1 MADLHQKLAT
11 QQGLL
16 PSQRQWLERLVFQL
30 EFNPYQLIYLVG
42 GPGSGKST
50 LALAVADLLSD
61 EFNLALLT
69 VEPELSAGK
78 IRQHLLEQW
87 FGHGVITDKT
97 LLSLI
102 GERESRQPLALILDQ
117 SEYVPEQLWSELAE
131 IPCLVIATAE
141 QADPHAELNLPLAP
155 ISMEDAELLLQDSA
169 FSTLTIAERLAQAQG
184 NLHLLLNPQLAAKAQ
199 KQQKGAV
206 QIASVAGPL
215 WVFTIGMA
223 VIVGVVVFWFWT
235 ERQLQQGDGIGTLT
249 YLPEEQEVA
258 GIVTQVKEAPPPPVA
273 EKAVVEQLVN
283 QLDKAERGTAQTKG
297 LEKPVD
303 FTEQS
308 SALNTDVAAEP
319 VTATEEL
326 AATPLTQQAASA
338 TDPQTV
344 PPVTATTEPAVTE
357 ISQPDLVAEINA
369 DAGTDTDSTRPST
382 TLPEEA
388 TVESEMAAESSN
400 IATPQVPVATTVP
413 ATEPAEDLAAEA
425 SAELSQASASENTVI
440 DRAQMTSGSA
450 YRYNEADLLS
460 LPGTQYAL
468 QLVVFSNDTALQSF
482 HQSYS
487 DLQTYTYERKK
498 DGKRQLVVVM
508 APFVSATVAKQQAVQ
523 LPVPLQQGFA
533 KPLSDIHSE
542 ISTN

>member
-50 LALAVADLLSD
+50 LALAVAELLSD

-87 FGHGVITDKT
+87 FGHGMVTDKT

-117 SEYVPEQLWSELAE
+117 SEYLPEQLWTELAE

-141 QADPHAELNLPLAP
+141 QADAHAELNLPLAP
-155 ISMEDAELLLQDSA
+155 ITMEDASVLLQDSA
-169 FSTLTIAERLAQAQG
+169 FSTLTIAERLAQAQS
-184 NLHLLLNPQLAAKAQ
+184 NLHVLLNPQLATKPAKHQ
-199 KQQKGAV
+199 KATV
-206 QIASVAGPL
+206 QTASVAAPL

-258 GIVTQVKEAPPPPVA
+258 GSVTQVKEAPPPPAA

-283 QLDKAERGTAQTKG
+283 QLEKADRGTAQTKG

-308 SALNTDVAAEP
+308 STLNTDVAAEP
-319 VTATEEL
+319 AVPAEDM
-326 AATPLTQQAASA
+326 AVAPATQQTASA
-338 TDPQTV
+338 TDTTIAA
-344 PPVTATTEPAVTE
+344 PVATTPEPVVADTPQQDLAAE
-357 ISQPDLVAEINA
+357 ISAEVGTV
-369 DAGTDTDSTRPST
+369 AGTTRAAT

-388 TVESEMAAESSN
+388 TVESEMAAESGN
-400 IATPQVPVATTVP
+400 ITTQQAPATTTAV
-413 ATEPAEDLAAEA
+413 TEPAEDLAAEA
-425 SAELSQASASENTVI
+425 SAELSQAQINT
-440 DRAQMTSGSA
+440 QTKPGGA
-450 YRYNEADLLS
+450 YRYSESDLLS
-460 LPGTQYAL
+460 LSGTQYAL

-482 HQSYS
+482 RQSYS
-487 DLQTYTYERKK
+487 NLQTYTYERKK

-508 APFVSATVAKQQAVQ
+508 APFASATAAKQQAAQ

>member
-50 LALAVADLLSD
+50 LALAVAELLSD

-87 FGHGVITDKT
+87 FGHGVVTDKT

-117 SEYVPEQLWSELAE
+117 SEYLPEQLWTELAE

-141 QADPHAELNLPLAP
+141 QADAHAELNLPLAP
-155 ISMEDAELLLQDSA
+155 ITMEDASVLLQDSA

-184 NLHLLLNPQLAAKAQ
+184 NLHVLLNPQLAAKAP
-199 KQQKGAV
+199 KQQLAAV
-206 QIASVAGPL
+206 QTASVAGPL

-223 VIVGVVVFWFWT
+223 VIIGVVVVWFWT

-249 YLPEEQEVA
+249 YLPEELEVA
-258 GIVTQVKEAPPPPVA
+258 GTVTQVKEAPPPPPA

-283 QLDKAERGTAQTKG
+283 QLEKAERGTAQAKG

-308 SALNTDVAAEP
+308 TPDNTGASEEPAAPAEDLTVAP
-319 VTATEEL
+319 S
-326 AATPLTQQAASA
+326 TQQAADTTNTA
-338 TDPQTV
+338 GEV
-344 PPVTATTEPAVTE
+344 PVTKVTEPVVAETPQQDLAAEISAEVGTEAVT
-357 ISQPDLVAEINA
+357 
-369 DAGTDTDSTRPST
+369 TRPAT

-388 TVESEMAAESSN
+388 TVESEMAAESGN
-400 IATPQVPVATTVP
+400 MATQQVP
-413 ATEPAEDLAAEA
+413 ATTTETATEQVEDLAAEA
-425 SAELSQASASENTVI
+425 SAELSQAQINTQ
-440 DRAQMTSGSA
+440 AKSGGA
-450 YRYNEADLLS
+450 YRYSESELLS
-460 LPGTQYAL
+460 LAGTEYAL

-482 HQSYS
+482 RQSYS
-487 DLQTYTYERKK
+487 NLQIYTYERKK

-508 APFVSATVAKQQAVQ
+508 APFASATAAKQQAAQ

>member
-11 QQGLL
+11 LQGLL

-42 GPGSGKST
+42 GPGAGKST
-50 LALAVADLLSD
+50 LALAIADLLSD

-87 FGHGVITDKT
+87 FGHGSVTDKP
-97 LLSLI
+97 LISLI

-117 SEYVPEQLWSELAE
+117 SEYLPQALWAELADV
-131 IPCLVIATAE
+131 PCLVIATAE
-141 QADPHAELNLPLAP
+141 QADAHAELNLALAA
-155 ISMEDAELLLQDSA
+155 ITMEDAEILLKDSA

-184 NLHLLLNPQLAAKAQ
+184 NLHLLLNPQLAAKAAKPQ
-199 KQQKGAV
+199 AQQL
-206 QIASVAGPL
+206 QTASIAGPL

-223 VIVGVVVFWFWT
+223 LIVAVVVFWFWT
-235 ERQLQQGDGIGTLT
+235 ERQLQQGNGIGTLT

-258 GIVTQVKEAPPPPVA
+258 GTIANVKEAPPPPAA

-283 QLDKAERGTAQTKG
+283 QLEKAERGTAEVKG

-303 FTEQS
+303 FTEQNVS
-308 SALNTDVAAEP
+308 STPVTQSETPAANSVAEPIAQAENPPEPVAEPLQPVSSSNSGQQTEAVVQAPVEKTVVAEPEPDDLAAEISADS
-319 VTATEEL
+319 T
-326 AATPLTQQAASA
+326 TP
-338 TDPQTV
+338 
-344 PPVTATTEPAVTE
+344 ATTTVLPA
-357 ISQPDLVAEINA
+357 
-369 DAGTDTDSTRPST
+369 
-382 TLPEEA
+382 EA
-388 TVESEMAAESSN
+388 NVEAEMAAETVVSAAPKPAVSE
-400 IATPQVPVATTVP
+400 PV
-413 ATEPAEDLAAEA
+413 EDLAAEA
-425 SAELSQASASENTVI
+425 SQELQSVTPTTNKPT
-440 DRAQMTSGSA
+440 GS
-450 YRYNEADLLS
+450 YRYAESELLS
-460 LPGTQYAL
+460 LSGAQFAL
-468 QLVVFSNDTALQSF
+468 QLVVFSNDSALQSF
-482 HQSYS
+482 RQTYGQ
-487 DLQTYTYERKK
+487 LQTYTYERNK

-508 APFVSATVAKQQAVQ
+508 APFTDAAAAKVQAAR

>member
-11 QQGLL
+11 LQGLL

-50 LALAVADLLSD
+50 LTLAIADLLSD

-87 FGHGVITDKT
+87 FGHGIVTDKP

-102 GERESRQPLALILDQ
+102 GDRESRQPLALILDQ
-117 SEYVPEQLWSELAE
+117 ADYLPQELWAELADV
-131 IPCLVIATAE
+131 PCLVIAASE
-141 QADPHAELNLPLAP
+141 QADAHAELNLPLAP
-155 ISMEDAELLLQDSA
+155 VTMEDAELLLADSA

-184 NLHLLLNPQLAAKAQ
+184 NLHVLLNPQLAAKAARPSQ
-199 KQQKGAV
+199 TTV
-206 QIASVAGPL
+206 QTASVAGPL

-223 VIVGVVVFWFWT
+223 IIVGVVVFWFWT
-235 ERQLQQGDGIGTLT
+235 ERQLQQGPEIGTLT

-258 GIVTQVKEAPPPPVA
+258 TVVANVKEAPPPPPA

-283 QLDKAERGTAQTKG
+283 QLEKAERGTAEVKG

-303 FTEQS
+303 FTEQNVSTAAVTEPTTPTVAEPAVQAETPVNSGVETEAEPAQTS
-308 SALNTDVAAEP
+308 SAAEP
-319 VTATEEL
+319 TNTTDAVPGATPAQSQTESEDL
-326 AATPLTQQAASA
+326 AA
-338 TDPQTV
+338 
-344 PPVTATTEPAVTE
+344 E
-357 ISQPDLVAEINA
+357 ISA
-369 DAGTDTDSTRPST
+369 DSTTP
-382 TLPEEA
+382 A
-388 TVESEMAAESSN
+388 TVLPAEANVEAEMAAETVVAAAPKPAVSE
-400 IATPQVPVATTVP
+400 PV
-413 ATEPAEDLAAEA
+413 EDLAAEA
-425 SAELSQASASENTVI
+425 SQELRGVTPT
-440 DRAQMTSGSA
+440 TSKPTGG
-450 YRYNEADLLS
+450 YRYSESELLS
-460 LPGTQYAL
+460 LSGAQFAL
-468 QLVVFSNDTALQSF
+468 QLVVFSNDSALQSF
-482 HQSYS
+482 RQTYGN
-487 DLQTYTYERKK
+487 LQTYTYERNK

-508 APFVSATVAKQQAVQ
+508 APFTDAAAAKKQATQ
-523 LPVPLQQGFA
+523 LPAPLQQGFA

>member
-11 QQGLL
+11 LQGLL

-42 GPGSGKST
+42 GPGAGKST
-50 LALAVADLLSD
+50 LALAIADLLSD

-87 FGHGVITDKT
+87 FGHGSVTDKP
-97 LLSLI
+97 LISLI

-117 SEYVPEQLWSELAE
+117 SEYLPQALWAELADV
-131 IPCLVIATAE
+131 PCLVIATAE
-141 QADPHAELNLPLAP
+141 QADAHAELNLALAA
-155 ISMEDAELLLQDSA
+155 ITMEDAEILLKDSA

-184 NLHLLLNPQLAAKAQ
+184 NLHLLLNPQLAAKAAKPQ
-199 KQQKGAV
+199 AQQL
-206 QIASVAGPL
+206 QTASIAGPL

-223 VIVGVVVFWFWT
+223 LIVAVVVFWFWT
-235 ERQLQQGDGIGTLT
+235 ERQLQQGNGIGTLT

-258 GIVTQVKEAPPPPVA
+258 GTIANVKEAPPPPAA

-283 QLDKAERGTAQTKG
+283 QLEKADRGTAEVKG

-303 FTEQS
+303 FTEQNVS
-308 SALNTDVAAEP
+308 STPVTQSETPAANSVAEPIAQAENPPEPVAEPLQPVSSSNSGQQTEAVVQAPVEKTVVAEPEPDDLAAEISADS
-319 VTATEEL
+319 T
-326 AATPLTQQAASA
+326 TP
-338 TDPQTV
+338 
-344 PPVTATTEPAVTE
+344 ATTTVLPA
-357 ISQPDLVAEINA
+357 
-369 DAGTDTDSTRPST
+369 
-382 TLPEEA
+382 EA
-388 TVESEMAAESSN
+388 NVEAEMAAETVVSAAPKPAVSE
-400 IATPQVPVATTVP
+400 PV
-413 ATEPAEDLAAEA
+413 EDLAAEA
-425 SAELSQASASENTVI
+425 SQELQSVTPTTNKPT
-440 DRAQMTSGSA
+440 GS
-450 YRYNEADLLS
+450 YRYAESELLS
-460 LPGTQYAL
+460 LSGAQFAL
-468 QLVVFSNDTALQSF
+468 QLVVFSNDSALQSF
-482 HQSYS
+482 RQTYGQ
-487 DLQTYTYERKK
+487 LQTYTYERNK

-508 APFVSATVAKQQAVQ
+508 APFTDAAAAKVQAAR

>member
-50 LALAVADLLSD
+50 LALAVAELLSD

-87 FGHGVITDKT
+87 FGHGVVTDKT

-102 GERESRQPLALILDQ
+102 VERESRQPLALILDQ
-117 SEYVPEQLWSELAE
+117 SEYLPEQLWTELAE

-141 QADPHAELNLPLAP
+141 QADAHAELNLPLAP
-155 ISMEDAELLLQDSA
+155 ITMEDAGVLLQDSA
-169 FSTLTIAERLAQAQG
+169 FSTLTIAERLAQSQG
-184 NLHLLLNPQLAAKAQ
+184 NLHVLLNPQLAAKAP
-199 KQQKGAV
+199 KQQKAAV
-206 QIASVAGPL
+206 QTASVAGPL

-249 YLPEEQEVA
+249 YLPEEQVVA
-258 GIVTQVKEAPPPPVA
+258 GTVTQVKEAPPPPPA

-283 QLDKAERGTAQTKG
+283 QLEKAERGTAQAKG

-308 SALNTDVAAEP
+308 TPDLTGTNNEP
-319 VTATEEL
+319 VAPAEDLTV
-326 AATPLTQQAASA
+326 TPSTQQAAS
-338 TDPQTV
+338 TTN
-344 PPVTATTEPAVTE
+344 TAVAETT
-357 ISQPDLVAEINA
+357 QPDLAAEISA
-369 DAGTDTDSTRPST
+369 DVGSGAGPTRPAT
-382 TLPEEA
+382 ALPEEA
-388 TVESEMAAESSN
+388 TVESEMAAESGN
-400 IATPQVPVATTVP
+400 MTTQQAPVATTAA
-413 ATEPAEDLAAEA
+413 ATEPVEDLAAEA
-425 SAELSQASASENTVI
+425 SAELNQAAASANPVTASAETK
-440 DRAQMTSGSA
+440 SGGG
-450 YRYNEADLLS
+450 YRYSESDLLS
-460 LPGTQYAL
+460 LSGTQYAL

-482 HQSYS
+482 RQSYS
-487 DLQTYTYERKK
+487 NLQTYTYERKK

-508 APFVSATVAKQQAVQ
+508 APFSSAVVAKQQAAQ

>member
-11 QQGLL
+11 LQGLL

-42 GPGSGKST
+42 GPGTGKST
-50 LALAVADLLSD
+50 LALAIADLLSD

-87 FGHGVITDKT
+87 FGHGSVTDKP
-97 LLSLI
+97 LISLI

-117 SEYVPEQLWSELAE
+117 SEYLPQALWAELADV
-131 IPCLVIATAE
+131 PCLVIATAE
-141 QADPHAELNLPLAP
+141 QADAHAELNLALAA
-155 ISMEDAELLLQDSA
+155 ITMEDAEILLKDSA

-184 NLHLLLNPQLAAKAQ
+184 NLHLLLNPQLAAKAA
-199 KQQKGAV
+199 KQPAQ
-206 QIASVAGPL
+206 QLQTASIAGPL

-223 VIVGVVVFWFWT
+223 LIVAVVVFWFWT
-235 ERQLQQGDGIGTLT
+235 ERQLQQGNGIGTLT

-258 GIVTQVKEAPPPPVA
+258 GTVANVKEAPPPPAA

-283 QLDKAERGTAQTKG
+283 QLEKAERGSAQTKG

-308 SALNTDVAAEP
+308 STLSTDTAE
-319 VTATEEL
+319 VTA
-326 AATPLTQQAASA
+326 QAG
-338 TDPQTV
+338 
-344 PPVTATTEPAVTE
+344 TEPAPEQTASAVAADTATAAPAAAQPTPVATEAVPEDLAAE
-357 ISQPDLVAEINA
+357 IS
-369 DAGTDTDSTRPST
+369 AGLPAT
-382 TLPEEA
+382 TLPAEA
-388 TVESEMAAESSN
+388 TVEAEMAAETSGVTT
-400 IATPQVPVATTVP
+400 AKVPDSAVAAVP
-413 ATEPAEDLAAEA
+413 EPADDLAAEA
-425 SAELSQASASENTVI
+425 SAELQQSAAASGPQSAGYHYAESE
-440 DRAQMTSGSA
+440 
-450 YRYNEADLLS
+450 LLS
-460 LPGTQYAL
+460 MAGSQYAL
-468 QLVVFSNDTALQSF
+468 QLVVFSNDAALQSF
-482 HQSYS
+482 RQTYAK
-487 DLQTYTYERKK
+487 LQTYTYERHKA
-498 DGKRQLVVVM
+498 GKRQLVVVM
-508 APFVSATVAKQQAVQ
+508 APFADAAGAKQQVQQ

>member
-1 MADLHQKLAT
+1 MADLQKKLAT

-50 LALAVADLLSD
+50 LALAVAELLSD

-87 FGHGVITDKT
+87 FGHGMVTDKT

-117 SEYVPEQLWSELAE
+117 SEYLPEQLWTELAE

-141 QADPHAELNLPLAP
+141 QADAHAELNLPLAA
-155 ISMEDAELLLQDSA
+155 ITMEDAGVLLQDSA

-184 NLHLLLNPQLAAKAQ
+184 NLHVLLNPQLATKPAKHQ
-199 KQQKGAV
+199 KATV
-206 QIASVAGPL
+206 QTASVAAPL
-215 WVFTIGMA
+215 WVFTVGMA

-258 GIVTQVKEAPPPPVA
+258 GSVTQVKEAPPPPAA

-283 QLDKAERGTAQTKG
+283 QLEKADRGTAQTKG

-303 FTEQS
+303 FTDQS
-308 SALNTDVAAEP
+308 STLNTGAAAEP
-319 VTATEEL
+319 AVPAEDVSV
-326 AATPLTQQAASA
+326 APATQQTANA
-338 TDPQTV
+338 TDTTIAAPVATSPEPVVADTPQ
-344 PPVTATTEPAVTE
+344 
-357 ISQPDLVAEINA
+357 QDLAAEINA
-369 DAGTDTDSTRPST
+369 DVSTGAGTTRPAT

-388 TVESEMAAESSN
+388 TVESEMAAESGN
-400 IATPQVPVATTVP
+400 ITVPQAPVTTTEP

-425 SAELSQASASENTVI
+425 SAELSQAQINT
-440 DRAQMTSGSA
+440 QTKPGGA
-450 YRYNEADLLS
+450 YRYSESDLLS
-460 LPGTQYAL
+460 LSGTQYAL

-482 HQSYS
+482 RQSYS
-487 DLQTYTYERKK
+487 NLQTYTYERKK

-508 APFVSATVAKQQAVQ
+508 APFASATAAKQQAAQ

>member
-50 LALAVADLLSD
+50 LALAVAELLSD

-87 FGHGVITDKT
+87 FGHGVVTDKT

-117 SEYVPEQLWSELAE
+117 SEYLPEQLWTELAE

-141 QADPHAELNLPLAP
+141 QADAHAELNLPLAP
-155 ISMEDAELLLQDSA
+155 ITMEDAGVLLQDSA
-169 FSTLTIAERLAQAQG
+169 FSTLTIAERLAQSQG
-184 NLHLLLNPQLAAKAQ
+184 NLHVLLNPQLAAKAP
-199 KQQKGAV
+199 KQQKAAV
-206 QIASVAGPL
+206 QTASVAGPL

-235 ERQLQQGDGIGTLT
+235 ERQLQQGDGIGSLT
-249 YLPEEQEVA
+249 YLPEEQVVA
-258 GIVTQVKEAPPPPVA
+258 GTVTQVKEAPPPPPA

-283 QLDKAERGTAQTKG
+283 QLEKAERGTAQAKG

-308 SALNTDVAAEP
+308 TPDLSGANEVPAAP
-319 VTATEEL
+319 AEEL
-326 AATPLTQQAASA
+326 TVAPVTQQATIT
-338 TDPQTV
+338 TDTAVAETTQ
-344 PPVTATTEPAVTE
+344 PVVAETP
-357 ISQPDLVAEINA
+357 QPDLAAEISA
-369 DAGTDTDSTRPST
+369 DVGSDAGATRPAT

-388 TVESEMAAESSN
+388 TVESEMAAESGN
-400 IATPQVPVATTVP
+400 ITTQQAPVATTAA
-413 ATEPAEDLAAEA
+413 ATEPVEDLAAEA
-425 SAELSQASASENTVI
+425 SAELNQAAASANPVTAS
-440 DRAQMTSGSA
+440 AQTKSGGG
-450 YRYNEADLLS
+450 YRYSESELLS

-482 HQSYS
+482 RQSYS
-487 DLQTYTYERKK
+487 NLQTYTYERKK
-498 DGKRQLVVVM
+498 DSKRQLVVVM
-508 APFVSATVAKQQAVQ
+508 APFSSAVVAKQQAAQ

>member
-11 QQGLL
+11 LQGLL

-50 LALAVADLLSD
+50 LTLAIADLLSD

-87 FGHGVITDKT
+87 FGHGTVTDKP

-102 GERESRQPLALILDQ
+102 GDRESRQPLALILDQ
-117 SEYVPEQLWSELAE
+117 ADYLPQELWAELADV
-131 IPCLVIATAE
+131 PCLVIAAAE
-141 QADPHAELNLPLAP
+141 QADAHAELNLPLAP
-155 ISMEDAELLLQDSA
+155 VTMEDAEMLLADNA

-184 NLHLLLNPQLAAKAQ
+184 NLHVLLNPQLAAKATRPSHT
-199 KQQKGAV
+199 KV
-206 QIASVAGPL
+206 QTASIAGPL

-235 ERQLQQGDGIGTLT
+235 ERQLQQGPAIGTLT

-258 GIVTQVKEAPPPPVA
+258 TVVANVKEAPPPPPA

-283 QLDKAERGTAQTKG
+283 QLEKAERGTAEVKG

-303 FTEQS
+303 FTEQNVS
-308 SALNTDVAAEP
+308 STTTAEPTTPAVSEVTDAAVQSGPVAEATPTPTPATDSAITTNSVAPTPAEKPAQNQAEPEDLAAEI
-319 VTATEEL
+319 TADS
-326 AATPLTQQAASA
+326 AA
-338 TDPQTV
+338 QTTV
-344 PPVTATTEPAVTE
+344 LPA
-357 ISQPDLVAEINA
+357 
-369 DAGTDTDSTRPST
+369 
-382 TLPEEA
+382 EA
-388 TVESEMAAESSN
+388 TVEAEMAAETVVGSEPN
-400 IATPQVPVATTVP
+400 KTVNEPV
-413 ATEPAEDLAAEA
+413 EDLAAEA
-425 SAELSQASASENTVI
+425 SADLQATTAAT
-440 DRAQMTSGSA
+440 TSKPTGG
-450 YRYNEADLLS
+450 YRYAESELLS
-460 LPGTQYAL
+460 LSGAQYAL

-482 HQSYS
+482 RQTYGQ
-487 DLQTYTYERKK
+487 LQTYTYERTK

-508 APFVSATVAKQQAVQ
+508 APFANAAAAKQQAAQ
-523 LPVPLQQGFA
+523 LPAPLQQGFA

>member
-50 LALAVADLLSD
+50 LALAVAELLSD

-87 FGHGVITDKT
+87 FGHGAVTDKT

-117 SEYVPEQLWSELAE
+117 SEYLPEQLWSELAE

-141 QADPHAELNLPLAP
+141 QADAHAELNLPLAP
-155 ISMEDAELLLQDSA
+155 ITMEDASVLLQDGA

-184 NLHLLLNPQLAAKAQ
+184 NLHVLLNPQLAAKSP
-199 KQQKGAV
+199 KQQKAAV
-206 QIASVAGPL
+206 QTASVAAPL
-215 WVFTIGMA
+215 WVFTVGMA
-223 VIVGVVVFWFWT
+223 VIVGIVVFWFWT

-258 GIVTQVKEAPPPPVA
+258 GSVTQVKEAPPPPAA

-283 QLDKAERGTAQTKG
+283 QLEKAERGTAQTKG

-308 SALNTDVAAEP
+308 STLNTDGSAEP
-319 VTATEEL
+319 AAPAEDVAVT
-326 AATPLTQQAASA
+326 PVTQQTASA
-338 TDPQTV
+338 TDTTSAE
-344 PPVTATTEPAVTE
+344 PVATTPAPAVTDSSQQDLAAE
-357 ISQPDLVAEINA
+357 ISA
-369 DAGTDTDSTRPST
+369 DVSTATGTTRPA

-400 IATPQVPVATTVP
+400 IATPQAPVTTTEAAP
-413 ATEPAEDLAAEA
+413 EPAEDLAAEA
-425 SAELSQASASENTVI
+425 SAELNQAPASANTV
-440 DRAQMTSGSA
+440 TGGA
-450 YRYNEADLLS
+450 YRYSESDLLS
-460 LPGTQYAL
+460 LSGTQYAL

-482 HQSYS
+482 RQSYS
-487 DLQTYTYERKK
+487 NLQTYTYERKK

-508 APFVSATVAKQQAVQ
+508 APFASTTAAKQQAAQ

>member
-50 LALAVADLLSD
+50 LALAVAELLSD

-87 FGHGVITDKT
+87 FGHGVVTDKT

-117 SEYVPEQLWSELAE
+117 SEYLPEQLWTELAE

-141 QADPHAELNLPLAP
+141 QADAHAELNLPLAP
-155 ISMEDAELLLQDSA
+155 ITMEDASVLLQDSA

-184 NLHLLLNPQLAAKAQ
+184 NLHVLLNPQLAAKAP
-199 KQQKGAV
+199 KQQLAAV
-206 QIASVAGPL
+206 QTASVAGPL

-223 VIVGVVVFWFWT
+223 VIIGVVVVWFWT

-249 YLPEEQEVA
+249 YLPEELEVA
-258 GIVTQVKEAPPPPVA
+258 GTVTQVKEAPPPPPA

-283 QLDKAERGTAQTKG
+283 QLEKAERGTAQAKG

-308 SALNTDVAAEP
+308 TPDNTGASEEPAAPAEDLTVAP
-319 VTATEEL
+319 S
-326 AATPLTQQAASA
+326 TQQAADTTNTA
-338 TDPQTV
+338 GEA
-344 PPVTATTEPAVTE
+344 PVTKITEPVVAETPQQDLAAEISAEVGTEAVT
-357 ISQPDLVAEINA
+357 
-369 DAGTDTDSTRPST
+369 TRPAT

-388 TVESEMAAESSN
+388 TVESEMAAESGN
-400 IATPQVPVATTVP
+400 MATQQVP
-413 ATEPAEDLAAEA
+413 ATTTETATEQVEDLAAEA
-425 SAELSQASASENTVI
+425 SAELSQAQINTQ
-440 DRAQMTSGSA
+440 AKSGGA
-450 YRYNEADLLS
+450 YRYSESELLS
-460 LPGTQYAL
+460 LAGTEYAL

-482 HQSYS
+482 RQSYS
-487 DLQTYTYERKK
+487 NLQIYTYERKK

-508 APFVSATVAKQQAVQ
+508 APFASATAAKQQAAQ

>member
-1 MADLHQKLAT
+1 MADLHQKLAA

-50 LALAVADLLSD
+50 LALAIADLLSD

-87 FGHGVITDKT
+87 FGHGVATDKT

-102 GERESRQPLALILDQ
+102 GDRESRQPLALILDQ
-117 SEYVPEQLWSELAE
+117 SEYLPEQLWAELAE
-131 IPCLVIATAE
+131 VPCLVIAAAE
-141 QADPHAELNLPLAP
+141 HADAHAELNLPLAP
-155 ISMEDAELLLQDSA
+155 VTMEDAELLLQDSA

-184 NLHLLLNPQLAAKAQ
+184 NLHVLLNPQLAAKAA
-199 KQQKGAV
+199 KQHKTAV
-206 QIASVAGPL
+206 QTASVAGPL

-235 ERQLQQGDGIGTLT
+235 ERQLQQGNGIGTLT

-258 GIVTQVKEAPPPPVA
+258 GTVAHVKEAPPPPTA

-303 FTEQS
+303 FTEQNVSSQPAVVS
-308 SALNTDVAAEP
+308 SAPGAETGP
-319 VTATEEL
+319 DQTL
-326 AATPLTQQAASA
+326 ASET
-338 TDPQTV
+338 
-344 PPVTATTEPAVTE
+344 TATTAVTPEPVRPPAETPEPTPVKAPVNTEAESEDLAAE
-357 ISQPDLVAEINA
+357 ISA
-369 DAGTDTDSTRPST
+369 DTTAPAT
-382 TLPEEA
+382 TLPAEA
-388 TVESEMAAESSN
+388 TVEAEMAAE
-400 IATPQVPVATTVP
+400 TPPVTSGNAS
-413 ATEPAEDLAAEA
+413 AEPVDDLAAEA
-425 SAELSQASASENTVI
+425 SAELQATPAMSVSKPA
-440 DRAQMTSGSA
+440 GG
-450 YRYNEADLLS
+450 YRYAESELLS
-460 LPGTQYAL
+460 MAGSQYAL

-482 HQSYS
+482 RQSYS
-487 DLQTYTYERKK
+487 NLPTYTYERHK

-508 APFVSATVAKQQAVQ
+508 APFADVAAAKQQAAQ
-523 LPVPLQQGFA
+523 LPLPLQQGFA

>member
-11 QQGLL
+11 LQGLL

-50 LALAVADLLSD
+50 LNLAIADLLSD

-87 FGHGVITDKT
+87 FGHGTVTDKP

-102 GERESRQPLALILDQ
+102 GDRESRQPLALILDQ
-117 SEYVPEQLWSELAE
+117 ADYLPQELWAELADV
-131 IPCLVIATAE
+131 PCLVIAAAE
-141 QADPHAELNLPLAP
+141 QADAHAELNLPLAP
-155 ISMEDAELLLQDSA
+155 VTMEDAEMLLADSA

-184 NLHLLLNPQLAAKAQ
+184 NLHVLLNPQLAAKATRPSHT
-199 KQQKGAV
+199 KV
-206 QIASVAGPL
+206 QTASIAGPL
-215 WVFTIGMA
+215 WVFTVGMA

-235 ERQLQQGDGIGTLT
+235 ERQLQQGPAIGTLT

-258 GIVTQVKEAPPPPVA
+258 TVVANVKEAPPPPAA

-283 QLDKAERGTAQTKG
+283 QLEKAERGTAEVKG

-303 FTEQS
+303 FTEQNVS
-308 SALNTDVAAEP
+308 STPVTEPETPTATPVAESTVQAENPPEPAAEP
-319 VTATEEL
+319 LQQVSSSNSEQQTEAVVQVPAEKPVTTEAEPDDL
-326 AATPLTQQAASA
+326 AAEISA
-338 TDPQTV
+338 DRTAP
-344 PPVTATTEPAVTE
+344 ATTTVLPA
-357 ISQPDLVAEINA
+357 
-369 DAGTDTDSTRPST
+369 
-382 TLPEEA
+382 EA
-388 TVESEMAAESSN
+388 NVEAEMAAET
-400 IATPQVPVATTVP
+400 AVAAAPKP
-413 ATEPAEDLAAEA
+413 AVSEPAEDLAAEA
-425 SAELSQASASENTVI
+425 SQELQSVTA
-440 DRAQMTSGSA
+440 TSSKPTGG
-450 YRYNEADLLS
+450 YRYAESELLS
-460 LPGTQYAL
+460 LSGAQYAL

-482 HQSYS
+482 RQTYAN
-487 DLQTYTYERKK
+487 LQTYTYERSK

-508 APFVSATVAKQQAVQ
+508 APFADAAAAKKHAAQ
-523 LPVPLQQGFA
+523 LPAPLQQGFA

>member
-16 PSQRQWLERLVFQL
+16 PSQHQWLERLVFQL
-30 EFNPYQLIYLVG
+30 EFNPYELIYLIG

-50 LALAVADLLSD
+50 LALAVAELLSD

-87 FGHGVITDKT
+87 FGHGVVTDKT

-102 GERESRQPLALILDQ
+102 GDRESRQPLALILDQ
-117 SEYVPEQLWSELAE
+117 SEYLPEQLWTELAE

-141 QADPHAELNLPLAP
+141 QADAHAELNLPLAP
-155 ISMEDAELLLQDSA
+155 ITMEDAGVLLQDSA
-169 FSTLTIAERLAQAQG
+169 FSTLTIAERLAQSQG
-184 NLHLLLNPQLAAKAQ
+184 NLHVLLNPQLAPKTP
-199 KQQKGAV
+199 KQQKTTV
-206 QIASVAGPL
+206 QTASVAGPL

-223 VIVGVVVFWFWT
+223 VIIGVVVFWFWT

-258 GIVTQVKEAPPPPVA
+258 GTVTQVKEAPPPPPA

-283 QLDKAERGTAQTKG
+283 QLEKAERGTAQAKG

-308 SALNTDVAAEP
+308 APGLTGANKESSAAAED
-319 VTATEEL
+319 ASL
-326 AATPLTQQAASA
+326 TPATQQATST
-338 TDPQTV
+338 TDTAVVETTQPVVAETPQQDL
-344 PPVTATTEPAVTE
+344 AAE
-357 ISQPDLVAEINA
+357 ISAEVGTVAS
-369 DAGTDTDSTRPST
+369 TTRPATS
-382 TLPEEA
+382 LPEEA
-388 TVESEMAAESSN
+388 TVESEMAAESGN
-400 IATPQVPVATTVP
+400 ITTQQAPATTTAV
-413 ATEPAEDLAAEA
+413 TEPVEDLAAEA
-425 SAELSQASASENTVI
+425 SAELNQAPI
-440 DRAQMTSGSA
+440 DTQTKSGGA
-450 YRYNEADLLS
+450 YRYSESDLLS

-482 HQSYS
+482 RQSYS
-487 DLQTYTYERKK
+487 NLQTYTYERKK

-508 APFVSATVAKQQAVQ
+508 APFSSAIVAKQQTAQ

-533 KPLSDIHSE
+533 KPISDIHSE

>member
-11 QQGLL
+11 LQGLL

-50 LALAVADLLSD
+50 LTLAIADLLSD

-87 FGHGVITDKT
+87 FGHGIVTDKP

-102 GERESRQPLALILDQ
+102 GDRESRQPLALILDQ
-117 SEYVPEQLWSELAE
+117 ADDLPQELWAELADV
-131 IPCLVIATAE
+131 PCLVIAAAE
-141 QADPHAELNLPLAP
+141 QADAHAELNLPLAP
-155 ISMEDAELLLQDSA
+155 VTMEDAEILLADSA

-184 NLHLLLNPQLAAKAQ
+184 NLHVLLNPQLAVKATRPSHN
-199 KQQKGAV
+199 KV
-206 QIASVAGPL
+206 QTASIAGPL

-223 VIVGVVVFWFWT
+223 VILGVVVFWFWT
-235 ERQLQQGDGIGTLT
+235 ERQAQQGPAIGTLT

-258 GIVTQVKEAPPPPVA
+258 TVVANVKEAPPPPPA

-283 QLDKAERGTAQTKG
+283 QLEKAERGTAEVKG

-303 FTEQS
+303 FTEQNVGSTPVTELETPTANSATEPLAQAENPPEPAEPMQQVS
-308 SALNTDVAAEP
+308 SSNSEQQTEAVVQVPAEKPATAEAEPDDLAAEISADS
-319 VTATEEL
+319 T
-326 AATPLTQQAASA
+326 TP
-338 TDPQTV
+338 
-344 PPVTATTEPAVTE
+344 ATTTVLPA
-357 ISQPDLVAEINA
+357 
-369 DAGTDTDSTRPST
+369 
-382 TLPEEA
+382 EA
-388 TVESEMAAESSN
+388 NVEAEMAAEKVVTAAPKSVFSE
-400 IATPQVPVATTVP
+400 PV
-413 ATEPAEDLAAEA
+413 EDLAAEA
-425 SAELSQASASENTVI
+425 SQELQSVTTT
-440 DRAQMTSGSA
+440 TSKPTGG
-450 YRYNEADLLS
+450 YRYAESELLS
-460 LPGTQYAL
+460 LSGAQYAL

-482 HQSYS
+482 RQTYAN
-487 DLQTYTYERKK
+487 LQTFTYERNK

-508 APFVSATVAKQQAVQ
+508 APFADAAAAKKQAAQ
-523 LPVPLQQGFA
+523 LPAPLQQGFA

>member
-11 QQGLL
+11 VQGLL

-42 GPGSGKST
+42 GPGAGKST
-50 LALAVADLLSD
+50 LALAIADLLSD

-78 IRQHLLEQW
+78 VRQHLLDQW
-87 FGHGVITDKT
+87 FGHGVAADKT

-102 GERESRQPLALILDQ
+102 GDRESRQPLALILDQ
-117 SEYVPEQLWSELAE
+117 SEYLPDELWAELAE
-131 IPCLVIATAE
+131 VPCLVIATAVE
-141 QADPHAELNLPLAP
+141 ADAHAELNLPLAP
-155 ISMEDAELLLQDSA
+155 VTMEDAEILLQNSA

-184 NLHLLLNPQLAAKAQ
+184 NLHVLLNPQLAGKLPRQTATKTQ
-199 KQQKGAV
+199 T
-206 QIASVAGPL
+206 ASIAGPL

-223 VIVGVVVFWFWT
+223 VIVAVVVFWFWT
-235 ERQLQQGDGIGTLT
+235 ERQLQQGNGIGTLT

-258 GIVTQVKEAPPPPVA
+258 SVVANVKEAPPPPPA

-283 QLDKAERGTAQTKG
+283 QLEKAERGTSQAKG

-303 FTEQS
+303 FTEQNVNS
-308 SALNTDVAAEP
+308 VPAAAAPELNTSAEPDTTAVQADVAAK
-319 VTATEEL
+319 
-326 AATPLTQQAASA
+326 AAQTP
-338 TDPQTV
+338 
-344 PPVTATTEPAVTE
+344 EPAVTPIQE
-357 ISQPDLVAEINA
+357 VSKPAEQPLDLAAEIAA
-369 DAGTDTDSTRPST
+369 DNTAPATN
-382 TLPEEA
+382 LPAES
-388 TVESEMAAESSN
+388 TVEAEMAAETAPEKN
-400 IATPQVPVATTVP
+400 GP
-413 ATEPAEDLAAEA
+413 ATVNEPIEDLAAEA
-425 SAELSQASASENTVI
+425 SAELQSAQPSAATTPAGGYHYTESE
-440 DRAQMTSGSA
+440 
-450 YRYNEADLLS
+450 LLS

-482 HQSYS
+482 RQSYRN
-487 DLQTYTYERKK
+487 LQTYTYERKK

-508 APFVSATVAKQQAVQ
+508 APFADAAAAKLQASQ